1 MIDLKILGETAR
13 KARESAGYTQD
24 VIAERAGVTRQTVY
38 NFEQGNSESMKLLIT
53 YMELYPALL
62 FKVKE
67 KMSLNNHLNNHGTGV
82 IEMLLFIM
90 VVCGVVIFL
99 CRG

>member
-13 KARESAGYTQD
+13 KARESAGYTQE

-38 NFEQGNSESMKLLIT
+38 NFEQGNGESMKLLIT

-67 KMSLNNHLNNHGTGV
+67 KMALNNHGVGCV
-82 IEMLLFIM
+82 EILVFLLL
-90 VVCGVVIFL
+90 VCGVVMFL

>member
-13 KARESAGYTQD
+13 KARESAGYTQE
-24 VIAERAGVTRQTVY
+24 VIADRAGVTRQTVY
-38 NFEQGNSESMKLLIT
+38 NFEQGNGESMKLLIT

-67 KMSLNNHLNNHGTGV
+67 KMALNKHLNNHGVGV
-82 IEMLLFIM
+82 AEMLIFILLI
-90 VVCGVVIFL
+90 CGVVMFL